1 MVTSQITKDQV
12 FTLINQLS
20 FDEQQEILEY
30 LIQKKHDAMDDT
42 PDEIVIEGIREGVRE
57 AMSGRTIPLSQMW
70 EGIDSESNSDPQSS
84 EHPINQ
90 LSGKIKAFQNVNAVA
105 WQQKIRGIGNG

>member
-12 FTLINQLS
+12 FTLIDQLS
-20 FDEQQEILEY
+20 FNEQQEILEY

-42 PDEIVIEGIREGVRE
+42 PDEIVIEGIREGFRE

-70 EGIDSESNSDPQSS
+70 EGIESVFEKLSETFKENLNHANIEKSLRS
-84 EHPINQ
+84 
-90 LSGKIKAFQNVNAVA
+90 F
-105 WQQKIRGIGNG
+105 R